1 MSATVDERVTDEV
14 EALEAILMDD
24 VVIKRVNDVPE
35 IIETVVHPSTGDD
48 VDQQFVCIT
57 LEVKLTPDYPDS
69 SPEVNL
75 RNPRGLDDQLL
86 STINSQIK
94 QKLLDCLGQ
103 PVVFELIE
111 LIRDNLTESNL
122 PSGQCVICLYGFVD
136 GDVFIKTQCYHHF
149 HSHCLANHLIAGKKY
164 YQEELEK
171 LPNWQQMQAPPYQQ
185 TCPVCRC
192 PVSCDVDVLKTA
204 PPPVDSV
211 TAPPFCLTAELKALQ
226 IKMAALLAK
235 QVAKGGVVGVGDTG
249 PPPLTITSPS
259 DHDNEATNG
268 SSSVAQEGAKSDAI
282 GASTDGASRDAAGEA
297 APGDPHPQQRRPPP
311 PSAAP
316 LAPARPTTLYPFYP
330 LPTLRCHS

>member
-1 MSATVDERVTDEV
+1 MSTTVDERITDEI

-24 VVIKRVNDVPE
+24 VVIKRVNDVPH

-48 VDQQFVCIT
+48 VDQQFVCVT
-57 LEVKLTPDYPDS
+57 LEVKLTSEYPDS
-69 SPEVNL
+69 SPEVAL
-75 RNPRGLDDQLL
+75 RNPRGLDDELL
-86 STINSQIK
+86 ATINSQIRD
-94 QKLLDCLGQ
+94 KLVDCLGQ

-111 LIRDNLTESNL
+111 LIRENLTESNL
-122 PSGQCVICLYGFVD
+122 PSGQCVICLYGFAE

-149 HSHCLANHLIAGKKY
+149 HSHCLASHLIAGKKY

-192 PVSCDVDVLKTA
+192 PVTCDVDTLKKA
-204 PPPVDSV
+204 PPPVDSI

-226 IKMAALLAK
+226 LKMAALLAQ

-259 DHDNEATNG
+259 DNDNEANG
-268 SSSVAQEGAKSDAI
+268 SSSGPPE
-282 GASTDGASRDAAGEA
+282 STKAEALTGVRHNGNSSNDNSSPGSPHARPAYRGPYRGFNRRGKPGRRGRGAAGGG
-297 APGDPHPQQRRPPP
+297 PR
-311 PSAAP
+311 
-316 LAPARPTTLYPFYP
+316 
-330 LPTLRCHS
+330 